1 MRMQVG
7 RRGQDPNAK
16 PIAALT
22 ALVGLSLVA
31 TACGGASAAG
41 TPAPAT
47 PGATELHAFDEL
59 AFVPTKDAWEIVDA
73 FGSIWTSGFV
83 GTMDDGTLSRIDPAT
98 NEVVSSVHVSAGTD
112 GIAASDDAI
121 WIMDGEARA
130 IRAVDPATNKLTDRQ
145 IAVPDEGG
153 DLYRVGDRI
162 WHMGWDVASSV
173 DTATGTVKP
182 MPKVGGCANSCGI
195 AVGEDAVFKAG
206 SDAVYRLALDGSSIE
221 ASNIVDAKGSAI
233 GVGPDA
239 VYVGS
244 PTGGVAILDP
254 KTLELRTV
262 VHADAAT
269 TSNGAKWSLGT
280 PDRGMIVGDATGA
293 WIRFSPAVLGRLD
306 AATNTIS
313 LYGTLPSEAD
323 GASPFLVSGDSL
335 WVTNEGEGSGGADGG
350 KPGVYR
356 LALPTP

>member
-1 MRMQVG
+1 MRSQVG
-7 RRGQDPNAK
+7 RSGRNPRVGT
-16 PIAALT
+16 IT
-22 ALVGLSLVA
+22 ALAGLSLLV

-47 PGATELHAFDEL
+47 PGTTVLHAFDEL

-73 FGSIWTSGFV
+73 FGSIWTSGFI

-98 NEVVSSVHVSAGTD
+98 NDVVSSVHVSAGTD

-130 IRAVDPATNKLTDRQ
+130 IRAIDPATNELTDRA
-145 IAVPDEGG
+145 IPVPDEGG

-162 WHMGWDVASSV
+162 WHMGWDMASSI
-173 DTATGTVKP
+173 DTVTGTVKTMP
-182 MPKVGGCANSCGI
+182 MVGGCGNGCGI

-206 SDAVYRLALDGSSIE
+206 SGAADRLALDGSSIE
-221 ASNIVDAKGSAI
+221 ASNIIDAKGSAI

-262 VHADAAT
+262 VQADVAVT
-269 TSNGAKWSLGT
+269 DTGAKWSLGN
-280 PDRGMIVGDATGA
+280 PDRGKIIGDATGA
-293 WIRFSPAVLGRLD
+293 WIRFSPPSWAVLD
-306 AATNTIS
+306 AATNTIA
-313 LYGTLPSEAD
+313 LYGTLPAEAD
-323 GASPFLVSGDSL
+323 GASPFLVSDDSL
-335 WVTNEGEGSGGADGG
+335 WVTNEGEGSSGADGG